1 MVITFI
7 IGTALP
13 ELTAAKL
20 FEHRQ
25 LTLVIVPTFRTVL
38 RLIAHDAGNLHT
50 MQTLTVSPIGE
61 VGILHRIPTIL
72 PTPTT
77 ANLAVTHLL
86 VGTVMPGM
94 LLHLESFITRLHM
107 MSTFLVSRAGVEH
120 PSPTKSSEK
129 WRTSHL
135 AVQRFSPPIPLECID
150 ATS

>member
-13 ELTAAKL
+13 ELTAAEL
-20 FEHRQ
+20 FERRQ

-61 VGILHRIPTIL
+61 VGVLHRIPTIL

-77 ANLAVTHLL
+77 ANLALTHLL
-86 VGTVMPGM
+86 VGTIMPCT
-94 LLHLESFITRLHM
+94 LPQSESFEIKALFNSIGSADARG
-107 MSTFLVSRAGVEH
+107 VCCRRAR
-120 PSPTKSSEK
+120 
-129 WRTSHL
+129 RTGH
-135 AVQRFSPPIPLECID
+135 Q
-150 ATS
+150 